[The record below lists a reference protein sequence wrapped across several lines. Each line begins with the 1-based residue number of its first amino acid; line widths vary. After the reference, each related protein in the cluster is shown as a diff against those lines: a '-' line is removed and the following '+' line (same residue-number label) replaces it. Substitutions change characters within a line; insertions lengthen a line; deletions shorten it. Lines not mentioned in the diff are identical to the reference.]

1 MGVAANTL
9 YAFAQLGLTRFA
21 SVATLIAL
29 AWMQGP
35 AAVGVFSLALTF
47 HILLTGW
54 WVGIDDKI
62 IREIARSRAGERDD
76 AATSASTRAATWQ
89 TVSAYLRLK
98 VLVTAALCLAVIG
111 IIFWGGWYTPDQS
124 WFIALLLV
132 SSISDNGIFGIL
144 AAYAGHERFS
154 VALVIISL
162 QTLLR
167 LLLTGLALWRGTDL
181 LAIAGGWLVA
191 SLLTALFALLLFV
204 LHFYDRRAQAEL
216 PQRHWSSIVRP
227 REDWSFVSMG
237 IVVILEYQLDII
249 LLSFFRSPAEVGYYS
264 FATTLFSLATLPAQA
279 FRTAIYPAMS
289 RLAALNGPTELSPN
303 PGSGHNLQ
311 RIYAWSLAGIGSVA
325 IPSALLGLF
334 FAQPL
339 IALAVGPKMAAAV
352 LPTQILMAAVVLLSL
367 NVPHSRFLLA
377 TNQQEKAALF
387 ITISAVVNVLANLW
401 LGRLWG
407 APGAAIARSIS
418 TLTFLL
424 LAGFSVRRF
433 VRLPGWRLS
442 VTPLGAGLVMA
453 GFLLL
458 TSGWLWWLSAV
469 VALLLYAGVWWWLS
483 GLTQMR
489 TA

>member
-29 AWMQGP
+29 AWTQGP
-35 AAVGVFSLALTF
+35 AAVGIFSLALTF
-47 HILLTGW
+47 YILLTGW

-62 IREIARSRAGERDD
+62 IREIARSRAGGVDD
-76 AATSASTRAATWQ
+76 ANTRTVTWQ
-89 TVSAYLRLK
+89 TVSAYLLLK
-98 VLVTAALCLAVIG
+98 VLVTAALCLAVAGVIV
-111 IIFWGGWYTPDQS
+111 WGGWYTPTQS
-124 WFIALLLV
+124 WFVLLLLV
-132 SSISDNGIFGIL
+132 SSVSDNGIFGIL

-162 QTLLR
+162 QTFLR

-181 LAIAGGWLVA
+181 LAIAGAWLMA
-191 SLLTALFALLLFV
+191 SLLTALFALLLFL
-204 LHFYDRRAQAEL
+204 LHFYDKRAQTAL
-216 PQRHWSSIVRP
+216 PRRHWASIVRLK
-227 REDWSFVSMG
+227 EDWSFVSMG
-237 IVVILEYQLDII
+237 VVAILEYQLDVIF
-249 LLSFFRSPAEVGYYS
+249 LSLFRSAAEVGYYS

-289 RLAALNGPTELSPN
+289 RLAALTGPTELSPS
-303 PGSGHNLQ
+303 PASGHNLQ
-311 RIYAWSLAGIGSVA
+311 RIYAWSLAGIGSIA
-325 IPSALLGLF
+325 IPGALLGLF

-339 IALAVGPKMAAAV
+339 VALAVGPKMADAV

-377 TNQQEKAALF
+377 TDQQEKAALF
-387 ITISAVVNVLANLW
+387 ITVSALVNVLANLW

-407 APGAAIARSIS
+407 APGAAVARSIS

-424 LAGFSVRRF
+424 LAGFSLRRT
-433 VRLPGWRLS
+433 VRLPDWRLS
-442 VTPLGAGLVMA
+442 VTPLGAGLVML
-453 GFLLL
+453 GSLLL
-458 TSGWLWWLSAV
+458 TVDWLWWISAAL
-469 VALLLYAGVWWWLS
+469 ALLLYAGVWWWLS
-483 GLTQMR
+483 GITQMR

>member
-35 AAVGVFSLALTF
+35 TAVGVFSLALTF

-62 IREIARSRAGERDD
+62 IREIARSRAGDRDD
-76 AATSASTRAATWQ
+76 TSAHSITWQ
-89 TVSAYLRLK
+89 TVSAYLSLK

-111 IIFWGGWYTPDQS
+111 VVFWGGWYTPAQS

-132 SSISDNGIFGIL
+132 SSVSDNGIFGIL
-144 AAYAGHERFS
+144 AAYVGHERFG
-154 VALVIISL
+154 VALVVVSL
-162 QTLLR
+162 QTFLR
-167 LLLTGLALWRGTDL
+167 VLLTGLALWRGTDL
-181 LAIAGGWLVA
+181 LAIAGAWLVA
-191 SLLTALFALLLFV
+191 SLLTGLFALLLFV
-204 LHFYDRRAQAEL
+204 LHFYDRQAQSEL
-216 PQRHWSSIVRP
+216 PRRHWSSIVRL

-249 LLSFFRSPAEVGYYS
+249 LLSFFRSAAEVGYYS

-289 RLAALNGPTELSPN
+289 RLAALKGPSDLSPL
-303 PGSGHNLQ
+303 PASSHNLQ
-311 RIYAWSLAGIGSVA
+311 RIYAWSLTGIGSIA
-325 IPSALLGLF
+325 IPGALLGLF

-339 IALAVGPKMAAAV
+339 IALAVGPKMAVAV
-352 LPTQILMAAVVLLSL
+352 LPTQILMAAVVFLSL

-387 ITISAVVNVLANLW
+387 ITISALVNVLANLW

-407 APGAAIARSIS
+407 APGAAVARNVS

-433 VRLPGWRLS
+433 VRLPGWWLS
-442 VTPLGAGLVMA
+442 VTPMGAGLVMV

-458 TSGWLWWLSAV
+458 TGGWLWWLSAV

>member
-29 AWMQGP
+29 AWTQGP
-35 AAVGVFSLALTF
+35 AAVGVFSLAVTF
-47 HILLTGW
+47 HILFTGW

-62 IREIARSRAGERDD
+62 VRDIARSRAGERDD
-76 AATSASTRAATWQ
+76 ATTRAVTWQ

-111 IIFWGGWYTPDQS
+111 VIFWGGWYTPAQR
-124 WFIALLLV
+124 WFVLLLLV

-144 AAYAGHERFS
+144 AAYVGHERFS

-162 QTLLR
+162 QTFLR
-167 LLLTGLALWRGTDL
+167 LLLTGLALWRGTEL
-181 LAIAGGWLVA
+181 LAIAGAWLVA
-191 SLLTALFALLLFV
+191 SVLTVLFALLLFV
-204 LHFYDRRAQAEL
+204 LHFYDRWAQTAF
-216 PQRHWSSIVRP
+216 PQRHWLSIVRP
-227 REDWSFVSMG
+227 KEDWSFVSMG
-237 IVVILEYQLDII
+237 IVAILEYQLDII
-249 LLSFFRSPAEVGYYS
+249 FLSLFRSAAEVGYYS
-264 FATTLFSLATLPAQA
+264 FATTLFALATLPAQA

-289 RLAALNGPTELSPN
+289 RLAALKGPSNLSPL
-303 PGSGHNLQ
+303 PASGHNLQ
-311 RIYAWSLAGIGSVA
+311 RIYAWSLAGIGSIA
-325 IPSALLGLF
+325 IPGALLGLF

-387 ITISAVVNVLANLW
+387 ITISALVNVLANLW

-407 APGAAIARSIS
+407 ATGAAVARSIS

-424 LAGFSVRRF
+424 LAGFSLRRT

-442 VTPLGAGLVMA
+442 VTPLGAGLVML
-453 GFLLL
+453 GSLLL
-458 TSGWLWWLSAV
+458 TGGWLWWLSAV

>member
-47 HILLTGW
+47 YILLTGW

-62 IREIARSRAGERDD
+62 IREIARSRAGGSD
-76 AATSASTRAATWQ
+76 AAAPRAAPRAVTWQ

-98 VLVTAALCLAVIG
+98 VLVTAALCTVVAGV
-111 IIFWGGWYTPDQS
+111 IFWGGWYTPTQS
-124 WFIALLLV
+124 WFVLLLLV

-154 VALVIISL
+154 MALVIISL
-162 QTLLR
+162 QTFLR
-167 LLLTGLALWRGTDL
+167 LLLTGLVLWRGAEL
-181 LAIAGGWLVA
+181 LAIAGAWLVA
-191 SLLTALFALLLFV
+191 SLLTGLFALLLFV
-204 LHFYDRRAQAEL
+204 LHFYDREAQVTL
-216 PQRHWSSIVRP
+216 PRQHWSSIVRP

-249 LLSFFRSPAEVGYYS
+249 LLSFLRSAAEVGYYS

-289 RLAALNGPTELSPN
+289 RLAALKGPRELSPF
-303 PGSGHNLQ
+303 PAGGHNLQ
-311 RIYAWSLAGIGSVA
+311 RIYAWSLTGIGSIA
-325 IPSALLGLF
+325 IPGALLGLF

-339 IALAVGPKMAAAV
+339 IALAVGPKMADAV

-377 TNQQEKAALF
+377 TDQQEKAAIF
-387 ITISAVVNVLANLW
+387 ITISALVNVLANLW
-401 LGRLWG
+401 LGRVWG
-407 APGAAIARSIS
+407 AAGAAVARSIS

-424 LAGFSVRRF
+424 LAWFSLRRTL
-433 VRLPGWRLS
+433 RLPGWRLS
-442 VTPLGAGLVMA
+442 VTPLGAGLVML

-458 TSGWLWWLSAV
+458 TAGWLWWLSAAL
-469 VALLLYAGVWWWLS
+469 ALLLYAGVWWWIS
-483 GLTQMR
+483 GITKIR
-489 TA
+489 VA